1 MEKVF
6 HRDEQQ
12 EQAIAV
18 MSGTDSGAALN
29 GSGTGQGKTVMA
41 LRTALNRGA
50 KRLLIIAPP
59 NTFENWASTSEAI
72 GGPKIVFCGN
82 AKLGNT
88 SAKEAKANMEL
99 AQAGEDGWFFVGREM
114 FNKQNWTRVP
124 QTYKDGTPKIHS
136 KTGKQIVRVRRA
148 DAWDK
153 NRKYDMAIFDEVQIC
168 SNKSNNTADSWN
180 HLQADFKLAQ
190 SADWFG
196 SKLENQWTIAKQ
208 LWPDWMK
215 INQAEFIDEYLTTE
229 YDHFAWNKKKVVG
242 EQWPGFFASTL
253 PCYVALP
260 PAVEKPEPERRY
272 VDLTA
277 PQRKLYNEIED
288 LMVAEIEGDYLVIEL
303 PMHLRMR
310 LLELSLGM
318 FGIEKQEVKNADGE
332 LELKTTI
339 RFDEGAP
346 SSKLDEVKSIMR
358 DYPNE
363 HFIILTHSQKFAE
376 KAAKDLGGLP
386 YTGKQSESQKEANKQ
401 AFMRGDVNVL
411 VGTSAMAEG
420 LDGLQEVCRNC
431 VIMSRPDVIYK
442 TEQFIGRIARRG
454 QTRQVNVWEI
464 VARNTLDVGVL
475 SEKLEKAL
483 KLNRAKAI
491 QELKNAS

>member
-12 EQAIAV
+12 EEAIRV
-18 MSGTDSGAALN
+18 MSSTDSGAALN
-29 GSGTGQGKTVMA
+29 GSGTGQGKTLMS

-50 KRLLIIAPP
+50 KRLLVIAPP

-72 GGPKIVFCGN
+72 GGSPLMFCGN
-82 AKLGNT
+82 AKLGDV
-88 SAKEAKANMEL
+88 SVKEARANMER

-114 FNKQNWTRVP
+114 FNKQNWRRKEVFDKNGTPRLNP
-124 QTYKDGTPKIHS
+124 KDG
-136 KTGKQIVRVRRA
+136 KQRFLNKRIDIWHRVRHF
-148 DAWDK
+148 
-153 NRKYDMAIFDEVQIC
+153 DMAIFDEVQIC
-168 SNKSNNTADSWN
+168 SNKTNKLAQSWDY
-180 HLQADFKLAQ
+180 LKADFKLAQ

-208 LWPDWMK
+208 LWPDWMTM
-215 INQAEFIDEYLTTE
+215 NQTEFIDEYLTTE
-229 YDHFAWNKKKVVG
+229 YDHFAYNKKKVVG

-260 PAVEKPEPERRY
+260 PAIEKPEPERRY

-277 PQRKLYNEIED
+277 PQRKLYDQIEES
-288 LMVAEIEGDYLVIEL
+288 MVAEIEGDYLVVEL
-303 PMHLRMR
+303 PMHLRLR

-318 FGIEKQEVKNADGE
+318 FGIDKQEVDGE
-332 LELKTTI
+332 IKTTI

-358 DYPNE
+358 DYPSE
-363 HFIILTHSQKFAE
+363 HFIMLTHSQKFAE
-376 KAAKDLGGLP
+376 KAARDLGGLP
-386 YTGKQSESQKEANKQ
+386 YTGKQTESQKEANKQ
-401 AFMRGDVNVL
+401 AFIRGDVKVL
-411 VGTSAMAEG
+411 VGTSAICEG
-420 LDGLQEVCRNC
+420 LDGLQTVCRNA
-431 VIMSRPDVIYK
+431 IILSRPDVSYK

-454 QTRQVNVWEI
+454 QERAVNVWEI

-475 SEKLEKAL
+475 SEKIQKAL
-483 KLNRAKAI
+483 ILNQAKAI
-491 QELKNAS
+491 QRQDVA

>member
-6 HRDEQQ
+6 HRDEEQ
-12 EQAIAV
+12 EKAIAL
-18 MSGTDSGAALN
+18 MSSTTSGAALN

-41 LRTALNRGA
+41 LRTALNREA
-50 KRLLIIAPP
+50 KRLLVIAPP
-59 NTFENWASTSEAI
+59 NTFENWADTAKAI
-72 GGPKIVFCGN
+72 GGTELKFCGN
-82 AKLGNT
+82 TKLGDV
-88 SAKEAKANMEL
+88 SASEAKANMEL
-99 AQAGEDGWFFVGREM
+99 AQAGDDGWFFVGREM
-114 FNKQNWTRVP
+114 FNKQNWSKKPVTE
-124 QTYKDGTPKIHS
+124 KDGSPRIDP
-136 KTGKQIVRVRRA
+136 KTGKQRVLNKRVDVWHKVRQF
-148 DAWDK
+148 
-153 NRKYDMAIFDEVQIC
+153 DMAIFDEVQIC
-168 SNKSNNTADSWN
+168 SNRTNKIAQSWDY
-180 HLQADFKLAQ
+180 LKADFKLAQ

-208 LWPDWMK
+208 LWPDWMTQ
-215 INQAEFIDEYLTTE
+215 NQVEWIDEYMNTE
-229 YDHFAWNKKKVVG
+229 YDHFAFTKKRVTSEK
-242 EQWPGFFASTL
+242 WPGFFASSL

-277 PQRKLYNEIED
+277 PQRKLYNQIEES
-288 LMVAEIEGDYLVIEL
+288 MVAEIEGNYLVIEL

-318 FGIEKQEVKNADGE
+318 FGVDSTVVDGE
-332 LELKTTI
+332 IKTTI

-358 DYPNE
+358 DYPGE

-376 KAAKDLGGLP
+376 KAANDLGGLP
-386 YTGKQSESQKEANKQ
+386 YTGKQSDAQKQENKD
-401 AFMRGDVNVL
+401 AFIRGDVKVL

-420 LDGLQEVCRNC
+420 LDGLQRVCRNA
-431 VIMSRPDVIYK
+431 IIISRPDVSYK

-454 QTRQVNVWEI
+454 QERQVNVWEI

-475 SEKLEKAL
+475 SEKIQKAL
-483 KLNRAKAI
+483 ILNQAKAI
-491 QELKNAS
+491 QSKEEK

>member
-41 LRTALNRGA
+41 LRTALNRGT

-59 NTFENWASTSEAI
+59 NTFENWASTSETI
-72 GGPKIVFCGN
+72 GGPEIVFCGN
-82 AKLGNT
+82 AKLGET
-88 SAKEAKANMEL
+88 SAKEARLNMER

-114 FNKQNWTRVP
+114 FNKQNWRKIELTNR
-124 QTYKDGTPKIHS
+124 DGTPKIDP
-136 KTGKQIVRVRRA
+136 KTGKQKTSARRNDIWHKVRG
-148 DAWDK
+148 
-153 NRKYDMAIFDEVQIC
+153 YDMAIFDEVQIC
-168 SNKSNNTADSWN
+168 SNKTNNTADSWKN
-180 HLQADFKLAQ
+180 LKADFKMAQ

-208 LWPDWMK
+208 LWPDWMTM
-215 INQAEFIDEYLTTE
+215 NQAEFIDEYLTTE

-277 PQRKLYNEIED
+277 PQRKLYDQIED
-288 LMVAEIEGDYLVIEL
+288 AMVAEIEGDYLVIEL

-318 FGIEKQEVKNADGE
+318 FGIEKHEVKNADGE

-346 SSKLDEVKSIMR
+346 SSKLDEVRSIMR
-358 DYPNE
+358 DYPDE

-386 YTGKQSESQKEANKQ
+386 YTGKQSESQKEQNKQ
-401 AFMRGDVNVL
+401 AFMRGEVKVL

-420 LDGLQEVCRNC
+420 LDGLQNVCRNA
-431 VIMSRPDVIYK
+431 IILSRPDVSYK

-454 QTRQVNVWEI
+454 QERQVNVWEI
-464 VARNTLDVGVL
+464 VARQTLDVGVL
-475 SEKLEKAL
+475 SEKIQKAL
-483 KLNRAKAI
+483 ILNQAKAI
-491 QELKNAS
+491 QEKSNP

>member
-1 MEKVF
+1 
-6 HRDEQQ
+6 
-12 EQAIAV
+12 

-59 NTFENWASTSEAI
+59 NTFENWASTSESI
-72 GGPKIVFCGN
+72 RGPKIVFCGN
-82 AKLGNT
+82 AKLGDT
-88 SAKEAKANMEL
+88 SAKEARLNMER

-114 FNKQNWTRVP
+114 FNKQNWLKKPVFD
-124 QTYKDGTPKIHS
+124 KDGSPRIDP
-136 KTGKQIVRVRRA
+136 KTGRQRVLNKRSDVWHKVRKF
-148 DAWDK
+148 DL
-153 NRKYDMAIFDEVQIC
+153 AIFDEVQIC
-168 SNKSNNTADSWN
+168 STKNNKIAQSWN
-180 HLQADFKLAQ
+180 YLEADFKLAQ

-208 LWPDWMK
+208 LWPDWMTM
-215 INQAEFIDEYLTTE
+215 NQAEFIDEYLTTE

-277 PQRKLYNEIED
+277 PQRKLYDQIED
-288 LMVAEIEGDYLVIEL
+288 AMVAEIEGDYLVIEL

-318 FGIEKQEVKNADGE
+318 FGIDKQEVDGE
-332 LELKTTI
+332 IKTTI

-358 DYPNE
+358 DYPDE
-363 HFIILTHSQKFAE
+363 HFIMLTHSQKFAE

-386 YTGKQSESQKEANKQ
+386 YTGKQTESQKEANKQ
-401 AFMRGDVNVL
+401 AFMRGDVKVL
-411 VGTSAMAEG
+411 VGTSAICEG
-420 LDGLQEVCRNC
+420 LDGLQTVARNA
-431 VIMSRPDVIYK
+431 IIISRPDVSYK
-442 TEQFIGRIARRG
+442 TEQFIGRLARRG
-454 QTRQVNVWEI
+454 QERQVNVWEI
-464 VARNTLDVGVL
+464 VARKTLDVGVL
-475 SEKLEKAL
+475 SEKIQKAL
-483 KLNRAKAI
+483 ILNQAKAI
-491 QELKNAS
+491 QKQEVA

>member
-1 MEKVF
+1 MGKVF

-12 EQAIAV
+12 ENAIAL
-18 MSGTDSGAALN
+18 MSSTASGAALN

-41 LRTALNRGA
+41 LRTAQNRGA

-59 NTFENWASTSEAI
+59 NTFENWAETA
-72 GGPKIVFCGN
+72 KIVANVDLKFCGN
-82 AKLGNT
+82 AKLGDVT
-88 SAKEAKANMEL
+88 VVDAKANMQS
-99 AQAGEDGWFFVGREM
+99 AQAGDDGWFFVGREM
-114 FNKQNWTRVP
+114 FNKQNWTRKPVFE
-124 QTYKDGTPKIHS
+124 KDGSPRIDP
-136 KTGKQIVRVRRA
+136 KTGKQRVLNKRMDVWSKVRQF
-148 DAWDK
+148 DI
-153 NRKYDMAIFDEVQIC
+153 AIFDEVQIC
-168 SNKSNNTADSWN
+168 SNKTNKLAQSWN
-180 HLQADFKLAQ
+180 YLKADFKLAQ

-208 LWPDWMK
+208 LWPDWMEL
-215 INQAEFIDEYLTTE
+215 NHVEWIDEFMKTE
-229 YDHFAWNKKKVVG
+229 YDHFAFNKKRVVA
-242 EQWPGFFASTL
+242 EQWPGFFASSL

-277 PQRKLYNEIED
+277 PQRKLYNQIEES
-288 LMVAEIEGDYLVIEL
+288 MVAEIEGNYLVIEL

-318 FGIEKQEVKNADGE
+318 FGVDKTVVEGEV
-332 LELKTTI
+332 KTTI

-358 DYPNE
+358 DYPGE

-386 YTGKQSESQKEANKQ
+386 YTGKQSEKQKQENKD
-401 AFMRGDVNVL
+401 AFIRGDVKVL

-420 LDGLQEVCRNC
+420 LDGLQNVCRNC
-431 VIMSRPDVIYK
+431 VIASRPDISYK

-454 QTRQVNVWEI
+454 QERQVNVWEI
-464 VARNTLDVGVL
+464 VARHTLDVGVL
-475 SEKLEKAL
+475 SDKIQKAL
-483 KLNRAKAI
+483 ILNQAKAI
-491 QELKNAS
+491 QNKEENNA

>member
-12 EQAIAV
+12 EQAIAI
-18 MSGTDSGAALN
+18 MSETDSGAALN

-41 LRTALNRGA
+41 LRTAFNRGA
-50 KRLLIIAPP
+50 KRLLVIAPP
-59 NTFENWASTSEAI
+59 NTFENWAETAQ
-72 GGPKIVFCGN
+72 IVAGVELRFCGTS
-82 AKLGNT
+82 KLGAT
-88 SAKEAKANMEL
+88 SAKEAQGNMQA
-99 AQAGEDGWFFVGREM
+99 AQDGEDGWFFVGREM
-114 FNKQNWTRVP
+114 FNKQNWVRRP
-124 QTYKDGTPKIHS
+124 MHDRKGNPKVDP
-136 KTGKQIVRVRRA
+136 KTGKQKMTVRRA
-148 DAWDK
+148 DVWCSK
-153 NRKYDMAIFDEVQIC
+153 RPYDVAVFDEVQMC
-168 SNKSNNTADSWN
+168 SNKTNKTAQSWKA
-180 HLQADFKLAQ
+180 LRAGFKLAQ

-208 LWPDWMK
+208 LWPDWLD
-215 INQAEFIDEYLTTE
+215 AEHYEWIDEFMVTE
-229 YDHFAWNKKKVVG
+229 YDHFAFNKKRVVS

-277 PQRKLYNEIED
+277 PQRKLYDQIEES
-288 LMVAEIEGDYLVIEL
+288 MVAEIEGSYLVVEL

-318 FGIEKQEVKNADGE
+318 FGIDSNVVDGE
-332 LELKTTI
+332 VKTTI

-358 DYPNE
+358 DYPDE

-386 YTGKQSESQKEANKQ
+386 YTGKQSEKQKEENKQ
-401 AFMRGDVNVL
+401 AFIRGDVKLL
-411 VGTSAMAEG
+411 VGTSAICEG
-420 LDGLQEVCRNC
+420 LDGLQTVCRNAI
-431 VIMSRPDVIYK
+431 IMSRPDVSYK

-454 QTRQVNVWEI
+454 QERQVNVWEI
-464 VARNTLDVGVL
+464 VARQTLDVGVL
-475 SEKLEKAL
+475 SEKIQKAL
-483 KLNRAKAI
+483 ILNQAKAI
-491 QELKNAS
+491 QKQEVA